1 MIDLSLTAIP
11 GVGSSSL
18 DWAATEAEALSAGR
32 TASVIRT
39 RRDLRGERRDWR
51 GEDWS
56 ASTGLTGRQRL
67 HTPLP
72 VGLPNR
78 HVLVTFSRFAA
89 RSPRMLWV
97 GNANVALRDR
107 PVLRQNLVRED
118 GKRGF
123 MRDDRFLQFSA
134 RLPSRRR

>member
-1 MIDLSLTAIP
+1 
-11 GVGSSSL
+11 
-18 DWAATEAEALSAGR
+18 
-32 TASVIRT
+32 
-39 RRDLRGERRDWR
+39 
-51 GEDWS
+51 
-56 ASTGLTGRQRL
+56 
-67 HTPLP
+67 
-72 VGLPNR
+72 
-78 HVLVTFSRFAA
+78 
-89 RSPRMLWV
+89 MLWV